1 MTTSLPTRPGADS
14 GSSLPMYVG
23 LVPWLLFTVIAEHGT
38 LKIASIAA
46 LVIAIGIA
54 TPAIRQGNPKVIE
67 IGAAVAFAGF
77 TVVAFVADPSV
88 SHWLERY
95 ARAVAAGLLAI
106 IALGSLL
113 FTPFTEQYARE
124 RVPREL
130 WSTPKFKAINRQLT
144 LLWAGVFCAMVV
156 SHVIAG
162 EIDKRGANIF
172 FNWVVPVFL
181 VLTAIRR
188 IELMTDKDNNN
199 AVVEEKAS
207 DGDE

>member
-1 MTTSLPTRPGADS
+1 MTTSIPTRPAAEAGN
-14 GSSLPMYVG
+14 SLPMYVA
-23 LVPWLLFTVIAEHGT
+23 LIPWLLFTVIAEHGT

-54 TPAIRQGNPKVIE
+54 IPGIRQGHPKVIE

-77 TVVAFVADPSV
+77 TIVAFAADPSV
-88 SHWLERY
+88 AHWLERY
-95 ARAVAAGLLAI
+95 ARAVAAGMLAL
-106 IALGSLL
+106 IAVGSLL

-124 RVPREL
+124 RVPREF
-130 WSTPKFKAINRQLT
+130 WNSPRFKAINRQLT

-172 FNWVVPVFL
+172 FNWVVPIFL
-181 VLTAIRR
+181 VLSAVKRMEAI
-188 IELMTDKDNNN
+188 TGQDDDN
-199 AVVEEKAS
+199 AVVERKVA
-207 DGDE
+207 

>member
-1 MTTSLPTRPGADS
+1 MTTSLPKRPAAEAGH
-14 GSSLPMYVG
+14 SLPMYVA

-54 TPAIRQGNPKVIE
+54 IPGIRQGNPKVIE

-77 TVVAFVADPSV
+77 TIVAFAADASTA
-88 SHWLERY
+88 HWLERY
-95 ARAVAAGLLAI
+95 ARAVAAGMLAV

-124 RVPREL
+124 MVPREL
-130 WSTPKFKAINRQLT
+130 WSSPKFKAINRQLT

-162 EIDKRGANIF
+162 EIDKRVANIF

-181 VLTAIRR
+181 VLSAIKRVQA
-188 IELMTDKDNNN
+188 ITGKDNNS
-199 AVVEEKAS
+199 AVVEEKVA
-207 DGDE
+207 

>member
-1 MTTSLPTRPGADS
+1 MTTSHPGRPAAKAGN
-14 GSSLPMYVG
+14 SLPMYVA

-46 LVIAIGIA
+46 LVIAVGIA
-54 TPAIRQGNPKVIE
+54 IPGIRQGNPKVIE

-77 TVVAFVADPSV
+77 TVVAFAADASVA
-88 SHWLERY
+88 HWLERY

-130 WSTPKFKAINRQLT
+130 WSSPRFKAINRQLT
-144 LLWAGVFCAMVV
+144 LLWAGVFCVMVV

-172 FNWVVPVFL
+172 FNWVVPIFL
-181 VLTAIRR
+181 VLSAVKR
-188 IELMTDKDNNN
+188 IDVITGKDDDN
-199 AVVEEKAS
+199 AAVEERVA
-207 DGDE
+207 

>member
-1 MTTSLPTRPGADS
+1 
-14 GSSLPMYVG
+14 MYVA

-54 TPAIRQGNPKVIE
+54 IPAIRQGNPKVIE

-88 SHWLERY
+88 AHWLERY

-130 WSTPKFKAINRQLT
+130 WSSPKFKAINRQLT

-181 VLTAIRR
+181 VLSAIKRV
-188 IELMTDKDNNN
+188 ELMTGKDNNN
-199 AVVEEKAS
+199 PVVEEKVA
-207 DGDE
+207 

>member
-1 MTTSLPTRPGADS
+1 MTTSLPKRPAAEAGH
-14 GSSLPMYVG
+14 SLPMYVA

-54 TPAIRQGNPKVIE
+54 IPGIRQGNPKVIE

-77 TVVAFVADPSV
+77 TIVAFAADASTA
-88 SHWLERY
+88 HWLERY
-95 ARAVAAGLLAI
+95 ARAVAAGMLAV

-124 RVPREL
+124 MVPREL
-130 WSTPKFKAINRQLT
+130 WSSPKFKAINRQLT

-162 EIDKRGANIF
+162 EIDKRVANIF

-181 VLTAIRR
+181 VLSAIKRVQA
-188 IELMTDKDNNN
+188 ITGKDNNN
-199 AVVEEKAS
+199 AVVEEKAA
-207 DGDE
+207 

>member
-1 MTTSLPTRPGADS
+1 MTTSLSNRPVARAGN
-14 GSSLPMYVG
+14 SLPMYVA

-46 LVIAIGIA
+46 LVIAVGIA
-54 TPAIRQGNPKVIE
+54 IPAIRQGNPKVIE

-77 TVVAFVADPSV
+77 TVVAFVADPSAA
-88 SHWLERY
+88 HWLERY

-106 IALGSLL
+106 VALGSLL

-124 RVPREL
+124 RVPREF
-130 WSTPKFKAINRQLT
+130 WSSPRFKAINRQLT

-162 EIDKRGANIF
+162 EIDRRAANIL
-172 FNWVVPVFL
+172 FNWVVPILL
-181 VLTAIRR
+181 VLSAVKR
-188 IELMTDKDNNN
+188 IDVITGGDDNN
-199 AVVEEKAS
+199 AVLEERVA
-207 DGDE
+207 

>member
-1 MTTSLPTRPGADS
+1 MTTSLPKRPAAEAGR
-14 GSSLPMYVG
+14 SLPMYVA

-38 LKIASIAA
+38 LKIASVAA

-54 TPAIRQGNPKVIE
+54 IPGIRQGNPKVIE

-77 TVVAFVADPSV
+77 TIVAFAADASTA
-88 SHWLERY
+88 HWLERY
-95 ARAVAAGLLAI
+95 ARAVAAGMLAV

-124 RVPREL
+124 MVPREL
-130 WSTPKFKAINRQLT
+130 WSSPKFKSINRQLT

-162 EIDKRGANIF
+162 EIDKRVANIF

-188 IELMTDKDNNN
+188 IELMTGKEDNN
-199 AVVEEKAS
+199 AVVEDKVV
-207 DGDE
+207 